1 MRSLLTLSSESRSH
15 GLYFCAIV
23 NELTATAVA
32 MVVFVV
38 RFEKKTSIEVSS
50 SRTDMRYAPYLRFA
64 RQGAQQVHERIV
76 ASPHP
81 HTHQYMR
88 PSYFSKYC
96 CIARSSGDMVRSSS
110 F

>member
-64 RQGAQQVHERIV
+64 RQGAQQVHE
-76 ASPHP
+76 
-81 HTHQYMR
+81 
-88 PSYFSKYC
+88 
-96 CIARSSGDMVRSSS
+96 
-110 F
+110 